1 MCICATSQL
10 EGLFVQQ
17 FLPKKQKK
25 NKSPA
30 EIQWQMY
37 NNYFNMQA
45 SIWLISKLTKIKAL
59 TLLVFVEI

>member
-1 MCICATSQL
+1 
-10 EGLFVQQ
+10 
-17 FLPKKQKK
+17 
-25 NKSPA
+25 
-30 EIQWQMY
+30 MY